1 MNHKLLIVALLAL
14 FVSSCAPKQTVQQE
28 EPPVAAQPPEELKLP
43 DISAIKDVPE
53 EKKPEKPAE
62 KKQEEQYVMLNFEN
76 ADIETVIAT
85 ISRHVKDQLYPC
97 PGRYRQDHDTVTE
110 QDTDQ

>member
-43 DISAIKDVPE
+43 IF
-53 EKKPEKPAE
+53 
-62 KKQEEQYVMLNFEN
+62 LR
-76 ADIETVIAT
+76 
-85 ISRHVKDQLYPC
+85 SRTYQRRKSLKNLLK
-97 PGRYRQDHDTVTE
+97 RSRKNNM
-110 QDTDQ
+110 